1 MSGWFLSLGLSL
13 GLTLLFELPFAFLWG
28 LRKGDITLCILV
40 NVLTNPIV
48 VLCTLLYRAY
58 VPFPDWPVVAVLE
71 LAAVVTEGL
80 LYRDLGEHIRKPILL
95 SVCAN
100 ALSYSLG
107 LLINHIF

>member
-48 VLCTLLYRAY
+48 VLCTLLWRAF
-58 VPFPDWPVVAVLE
+58 VPYPDRPAVAFLE
-71 LAAVVTEGL
+71 LAAVITEGL
-80 LYRDLGEHIRKPILL
+80 LYRDLGEHIRRPVLL
-95 SVCAN
+95 SLCAN